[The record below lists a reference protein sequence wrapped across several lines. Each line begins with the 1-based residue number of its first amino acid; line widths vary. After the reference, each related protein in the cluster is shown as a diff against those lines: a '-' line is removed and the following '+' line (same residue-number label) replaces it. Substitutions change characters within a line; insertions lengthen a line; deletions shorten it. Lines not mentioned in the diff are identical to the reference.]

1 MLYSC
6 LLTTLTVYF
15 TSIVPYAMA
24 KCHLFPSQKSTLTRG
39 KDEVYVAAVALRTTK
54 GPAQLFM
61 SAAYS
66 LNLWDLQHFMVIIK
80 PSPPLS
86 SQAIVF
92 DFQPEDPEN
101 IYTALAALSGRAVPG
116 VVLTRK
122 LTKLP
127 RSRCWFVGYSKE
139 DAVDKAYKFNNT
151 WEADLRVGF
160 HDCRDYTNGLVEHLT
175 GEKLVLEHLKRTSGG
190 QN

>member
-1 MLYSC
+1 MAKIMSVPLTKSK
-6 LLTTLTVYF
+6 LLT
-15 TSIVPYAMA
+15 
-24 KCHLFPSQKSTLTRG
+24 TRG
-39 KDEVYVAAVALRTTK
+39 KDEVYVAAVALRAAK

-66 LNLWDLQHFMVIIK
+66 LNLWDFQHFMVIIK
-80 PSPPLS
+80 PSSLS
-86 SQAIVF
+86 NSQAIVF

-101 IYTALAALSGRAVPG
+101 IYTALAVLSGRGVPG
-116 VVLTRK
+116 VVLTRRLK
-122 LTKLP
+122 KLP
-127 RSRCWFVGYSKE
+127 RSRCWFVGYSNE

-175 GEKLVLEHLKRTSGG
+175 GEKLVLEHLRRTGG
-190 QN
+190 DQS